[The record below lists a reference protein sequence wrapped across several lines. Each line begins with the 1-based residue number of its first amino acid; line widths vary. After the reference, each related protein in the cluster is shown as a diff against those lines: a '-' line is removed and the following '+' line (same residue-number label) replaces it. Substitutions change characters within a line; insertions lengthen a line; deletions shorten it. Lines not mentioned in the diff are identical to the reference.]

1 MMTDN
6 YQKLVRANLERPYGN
21 LPDALQ
27 SRIKGGEC

>member
-21 LPDALQ
+21 LPDA
-27 SRIKGGEC
+27 RCKAG